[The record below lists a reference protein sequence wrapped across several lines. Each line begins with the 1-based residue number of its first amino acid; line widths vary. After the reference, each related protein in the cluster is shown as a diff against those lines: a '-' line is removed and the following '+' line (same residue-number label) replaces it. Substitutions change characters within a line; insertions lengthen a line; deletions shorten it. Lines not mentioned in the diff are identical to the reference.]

1 MILMVKSNSLKII
14 KHFQYHWFQE
24 VFTKEQNVVDHMLE
38 ILLDVFA
45 NLDPKM
51 DFCIE
56 DGLKQNQANP
66 LEYLIQL
73 KKIFNQHLIN
83 LVEILTKGNLCF
95 KIFENFDKL

>member
-1 MILMVKSNSLKII
+1 
-14 KHFQYHWFQE
+14 
-24 VFTKEQNVVDHMLE
+24 MLE

-56 DGLKQNQANP
+56 AGLKQNQANP